1 MKIRMIEARAVS
13 VPVAKPTRIAKR
25 LLDKRDYLVV
35 EIAADDSEAKGF
47 GYIYAGTRG
56 GSVAAK
62 IVAELLSPV
71 LTGADA
77 DDIWGIWDRMY
88 QETLLTGRQGIVL
101 RAISAVDMALWD
113 LAAKRRNMPL
123 AVMLGGS
130 VRPVPAYASGGYYR
144 PDDGPWAEA
153 VHREIRFNIKHGF
166 SDHKI
171 KVGGLPIR
179 EDADR
184 VRAAIDAMDGQGRL
198 ALDANNAY
206 RDYNEALLAARAFE
220 KAAGDAGLWWFE
232 EPLSPDDYAGHA
244 ELARRLETPVATGEI
259 HQTRHEF
266 RRLIE
271 QRSAD
276 ILQPDVGV
284 LGGVSEWI
292 RVTRAAESFGVS
304 VAPHWHANAHAQL
317 ASATPNCVTVEH
329 FLLDKDIYN
338 FEVLVTSE
346 TRQTYRNGELV
357 LTDRPGW
364 GFDLD
369 HKVIGELTV
378 EHFALKA
385 EF

>member
-13 VPVAKPTRIAKR
+13 VPVAKPTRIAR
-25 LLDKRDYLVV
+25 RVLDKRDYLVV
-35 EIAADDSEAKGF
+35 EIAADGSEATGF

-56 GSVAAK
+56 GVVAAK
-62 IVAELLSPV
+62 IVADLLTPV
-71 LTGADA
+71 LAGADA
-77 DDIWGIWDRMY
+77 DDIWGLWDRMY
-88 QETLLTGRQGIVL
+88 HETLLTGRQGIVL

-123 AVMLGGS
+123 AVMLGGT

-144 PDDGPWAEA
+144 PDDGPWVEA
-153 VHREIRFNIKHGF
+153 VHREIRFNIERGF

-171 KVGGLPIR
+171 KVGGLSIK
-179 EDADR
+179 EDAER
-184 VRAAIDAMDGQGRL
+184 VRAAIDAMDGRGRL

-206 RDYNEALLAARAFE
+206 RDYTEALLAARAFE
-220 KAAGDAGLWWFE
+220 KAAGDKGLWWFE

-266 RRLIE
+266 QRLIE

-292 RVTRAAESFGVS
+292 RVTRAAESLGIS

-317 ASATPNCVTVEH
+317 AAATPNCITVEH

-338 FEVLVTSE
+338 FELLVTSE
-346 TRQTYRNGELV
+346 TRQNYRNGQLV
-357 LTDRPGW
+357 LKDRPGW

-369 HKVIGELTV
+369 RKVIGQLTV
-378 EHFALKA
+378 EHYTF
-385 EF
+385 

>member
-1 MKIRMIEARAVS
+1 MKIKMIEARAVS

-35 EIAADDSEAKGF
+35 EIAADGSEAKGF

-56 GSVAAK
+56 GAVAAQV
-62 IVAELLSPV
+62 VADLLTPV
-71 LTGADA
+71 LAGADA
-77 DDIWGIWDRMY
+77 DDIWGLWDRLY

-123 AVMLGGS
+123 AVMLGGT

-153 VHREIRFNIKHGF
+153 VHREIRLNIAHGF

-171 KVGGLPIR
+171 KVGGLSIK

-271 QRSAD
+271 SRSAD

-292 RVTRAAESFGVS
+292 RVTRAAESFGIS
-304 VAPHWHANAHAQL
+304 IAPHWHANAHAQL
-317 ASATPNCVTVEH
+317 AAATPNCIAVEH
-329 FLLDKDIYN
+329 FLLEKDIYN
-338 FEVLVTSE
+338 FEHLVSPE
-346 TRQTYRNGELV
+346 TRQVYKDGQLI
-357 LTDRPGW
+357 LTDRAGW
-364 GFDLD
+364 GFQFDRAALD
-369 HKVIGELTV
+369 EFTV
-378 EHFALKA
+378 EHFMSS
-385 EF
+385 

>member
-13 VPVAKPTRIAKR
+13 VPVAKPTRIAR
-25 LLDKRDYLVV
+25 RVLDKRDYLVV
-35 EIAADDSEAKGF
+35 EIAADGSEATGF

-56 GSVAAK
+56 GAVAAK
-62 IVAELLSPV
+62 IVADLLAPV
-71 LTGADA
+71 LAGADA
-77 DDIWGIWDRMY
+77 DDIWGLWDRMY

-123 AVMLGGS
+123 AVMLGGT

-153 VHREIRFNIKHGF
+153 VHREIRFNIEHGF

-171 KVGGLPIR
+171 KVGGLSIK
-179 EDADR
+179 EDAER
-184 VRAAIDAMDGQGRL
+184 VRAAIDAMDGRGRL

-206 RDYNEALLAARAFE
+206 RDYTEALLAARAFE
-220 KAAGDAGLWWFE
+220 KAAGDSGLWWFE
-232 EPLSPDDYAGHA
+232 EPLSPDDYDGHA

-259 HQTRHEF
+259 HQTCHEF

-271 QRSAD
+271 KRSAD

-292 RVTRAAESFGVS
+292 RITRAAESFGIS

-317 ASATPNCVTVEH
+317 AAATPNCKTVEH
-329 FLLDKDIYN
+329 FLLEKDIYN
-338 FEVLVTSE
+338 FELLVTPE
-346 TRQTYRNGELV
+346 TRQLYKDGQLI
-357 LTDRPGW
+357 LTDRAGW
-364 GFDLD
+364 GFEFERAVLD
-369 HKVIGELTV
+369 EFTV
-378 EHFALKA
+378 EQFLSS
-385 EF
+385 

>member
-1 MKIRMIEARAVS
+1 MKIRTIEARVVS
-13 VPVAKPTRIAKR
+13 VPVAKPTRIAR
-25 LLDKRDYLVV
+25 RVLDKRDYLLV
-35 EIAADDSEAKGF
+35 EITADGSEAKGF

-56 GSVAAK
+56 GTVAAK

-71 LTGADA
+71 LSGAYA
-77 DDIWGIWDRMY
+77 DDIWGLWDRMY

-113 LAAKRRNMPL
+113 LAAKRRNIPL
-123 AVMLGGS
+123 AVMLGGT

-153 VHREIRFNIKHGF
+153 VHREIRFNIEHGF

-171 KVGGLPIR
+171 KVGGLSIR

-206 RDYNEALLAARAFE
+206 RDYNEALLAARTFE

-276 ILQPDVGV
+276 VLQPDVGV

-292 RVTRAAESFGVS
+292 RVTRAAESFGIS

-317 ASATPNCVTVEH
+317 AAATPNCITVEH
-329 FLLDKDIYN
+329 FLLEKDIYN
-338 FEVLVTSE
+338 FELLVASE
-346 TRQTYRNGELV
+346 TRQNYRNGQLV

-369 HKVIGELTV
+369 SKAIGKFTV
-378 EHFALKA
+378 EHYAL
-385 EF
+385 

>member
-1 MKIRMIEARAVS
+1 MKISRIEARAVS

-25 LLDKRDYLVV
+25 VLDKRDYLVV
-35 EIAADDSEAKGF
+35 EIATDGSEAVGF

-56 GSVAAK
+56 GEVAAK
-62 IVAELLSPV
+62 IVAELLSQV
-71 LTGADA
+71 LIGADA
-77 DDIWGIWDRMY
+77 DDIWGHWDRMY

-123 AVMLGGS
+123 VVMLGGA
-130 VRPVPAYASGGYYR
+130 VRPVKAYASGGYYR
-144 PDDGPWAEA
+144 PDDGAWAEA
-153 VHREIRFNIKHGF
+153 VHREIRFNISHGF

-171 KVGGLPIR
+171 KVGGLSIA
-179 EDADR
+179 EDANR
-184 VRAAIDAMDGQGRL
+184 IRAAVDAMDGRGKL

-220 KAAGDAGLWWFE
+220 KAAGDIGLWWFE

-292 RVTRAAESFGVS
+292 RMTRTAESFGIS
-304 VAPHWHANAHAQL
+304 VAPHWHANAHAPL
-317 ASATPNCVTVEH
+317 AAATPNCMTVEH
-329 FLLDKDIYN
+329 FLLEKDIYN
-338 FEVLVTSE
+338 FELLVTAQ
-346 TRQTYRNGELV
+346 TRQTYEDGQLI

-369 HKVIGELTV
+369 KNAIGRFTAA
-378 EHFALKA
+378 HFVS
-385 EF
+385 